1 MRPAPMCWISF
12 RGCRHIRV
20 FEGWLWDAA
29 LIYLLIRSE
38 KASWGWDMASDEM
51 RKKWGTIFMG
61 EREASVEQLNAM
73 QAPLRKEQQEKGQ
86 ADDYMER
93 VRARA
98 ADRAREIL
106 GAAYMERQ
114 KVLDEAKEDAEA
126 RRRETAGECA
136 RLQAEA
142 EAARKLAQ
150 TELERARGELKE
162 AEKIR
167 NAAHGEGFQA
177 GMDKAG
183 VELQEFRGELG
194 QSLAALLNA
203 IERQRKNILADWR
216 DQLAELVRCA
226 VEAGTGYMLKNE
238 HEAILRSLVF
248 QALDLLE
255 NRGLVTLRVN
265 PADEEQVSDLFRAAR
280 ERYPEL
286 RQWIVTGDASIEA
299 GGVVADSGSGSIEL
313 RRENFRQMVDG
324 ILCHLGLPA
333 SDNDNGA
340 ARDVRDIVER
350 EVAHIA
356 GLTPEPD
363 LPPPAESQSEPEPE
377 ASEHELEEP
386 AMPEEEHVAE
396 AVEESPEPEAPE
408 PVMDAAQAEPEETG
422 IEEMASAGEENVL
435 QALEDEL
442 FPLEEEGDGTEAGE
456 TSVTT
461 APPEGGEEPPRPEAA
476 AAPEKPV
483 EKIDPQTFV
492 EGGFI

>member
-1 MRPAPMCWISF
+1 
-12 RGCRHIRV
+12 
-20 FEGWLWDAA
+20 
-29 LIYLLIRSE
+29 
-38 KASWGWDMASDEM
+38 MASDEM

-61 EREASVEQLNAM
+61 DREASVEQLNAM
-73 QAPLRKEQQEKGQ
+73 QAPLRKEQQEKEQ

-93 VRARA
+93 VRSRA

-106 GAAYMERQ
+106 GAAYTERQ
-114 KVLDEAKEDAEA
+114 KVLDEAKEEAEA

-150 TELERARGELKE
+150 TELERARGEMEE

-167 NAAHGEGFQA
+167 SAAHGEGFQA

-226 VEAGTGYMLKNE
+226 VEAGTGYMLKKE

-255 NRGLVTLRVN
+255 NRGLITLRVN
-265 PADEEQVSDLFRAAR
+265 PGDEEQVSDLFRAAR

-286 RQWIVTGDASIEA
+286 RQWIVTGDASIES
-299 GGVVADSGSGSIEL
+299 GGVVADSGSGSVEM

-363 LPPPAESQSEPEPE
+363 LPPPAAAEPEPACPVVEEPPMPEETDVAGSVAEAPEPE
-377 ASEHELEEP
+377 AVQS
-386 AMPEEEHVAE
+386 
-396 AVEESPEPEAPE
+396 EAPE
-408 PVMDAAQAEPEETG
+408 PLVEPEQPG
-422 IEEMASAGEENVL
+422 QEERGSEEPSSGEEENVL

-442 FPLEEEGDGTEAGE
+442 FPLEDEGSEPEAE
-456 TSVTT
+456 
-461 APPEGGEEPPRPEAA
+461 EAA
-476 AAPEKPV
+476 AAPAGEAAIKTEAKPEEGSEPEKPV
-483 EKIDPQTFV
+483 EKIDPQAFV